1 MELDE
6 EKISRPSSRFVQE
19 NSGKSHTRV
28 RQSAR
33 RELGYSD
40 LNWDICTAQ
49 LFDAE
54 SGSLNTRETFND
66 EMRAMSDQTLL
77 AHSERMARRKE
88 SINTHQE
95 KYESAL
101 DRLQADMA
109 EHDDNMARR
118 FADFAKQRKD
128 NLRWQIG
135 ISIVGIVVLGAVL
148 RWPF

>member
-6 EKISRPSSRFVQE
+6 EKSSRPSSRFVQE
-19 NSGKSHTRV
+19 NSGKSHTRA

-33 RELGYSD
+33 RGAGYSD
-40 LNWDICTAQ
+40 LNWHICTAQ
-49 LFDAE
+49 LFGAE
-54 SGSLNTRETFND
+54 SGSQNTKETFND
-66 EMRAMSDQTLL
+66 EMQAMSDEKLME
-77 AHSERMARRKE
+77 HSERMVRRKE
-88 SINTHQE
+88 SMNTLQA
-95 KYESAL
+95 KDESAL

-109 EHDDNMARR
+109 EHDDDMARR